1 MDLFSDVINWEVLD
15 KMDEDTLKSVLEILE
30 KVEL

>member
-1 MDLFSDVINWEVLD
+1 MDLFSDVIDWEVLD
-15 KMDEDTLKSVLEILE
+15 KMDSSMLESVLAILE